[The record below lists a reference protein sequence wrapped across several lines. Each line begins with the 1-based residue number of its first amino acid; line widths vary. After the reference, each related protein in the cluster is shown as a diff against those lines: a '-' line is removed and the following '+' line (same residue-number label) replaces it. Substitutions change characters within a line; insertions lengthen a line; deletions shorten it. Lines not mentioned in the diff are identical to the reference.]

1 MRKCFLG
8 GLNFET
14 TEEDLREYFGKYGEI
29 TDAVVIRDKIT
40 KKSRGFGFVT
50 FKTLASTDQVIQDGR
65 DKAQP
70 GAKSGHNI
78 KGRDIECKRA
88 ISREV
93 SHKQIHT
100 ISCSWDINSNVYIQ
114 VEIFSAVAHL
124 DFLTNSQIFIPPLI
138 SK

>member
-14 TEEDLREYFGKYGEI
+14 TEEDLREYFGKYGDI

-50 FKTLASTDQVIQDGR
+50 FKTLASTDKVIQDGR
-65 DKAQP
+65 ENAQP

-93 SHKQIHT
+93 SHLYNRGVTFPAFARNSWLHEVQI
-100 ISCSWDINSNVYIQ
+100 
-114 VEIFSAVAHL
+114 SA
-124 DFLTNSQIFIPPLI
+124 FLCPF
-138 SK
+138 